1 MTFIEVD
8 DPVDMNVV
16 TLGTSYQPAT
26 LGFAYFPSID
36 FEIGMDVFISDNYS
50 DPRFVSTGST
60 NYDFEILLHEIY
72 HGLGFGEIY
81 DLENDPGEFNDLW
94 ENGINDSLKLR
105 LMHSHI
111 DAVMNTSSAGIQ
123 RKGRF

>member
-1 MTFIEVD
+1 MQGKSLFSKMCSGKDINNHKPVVVAEFNDSLGSPRIVRDTHATMTFDGKFKTI
-8 DPVDMNVV
+8 
-16 TLGTSYQPAT
+16 
-26 LGFAYFPSID
+26 
-36 FEIGMDVFISDNYS
+36 
-50 DPRFVSTGST
+50 
-60 NYDFEILLHEIY
+60 IY

-81 DLENDPGEFNDLW
+81 DLENDPGEINDLW
-94 ENGINDSLKLR
+94 DKGLDANLKVK